1 MVDDDDAYTSDG
13 ADVEKLVWNLA
24 AGYECGAGPYC
35 QDCDWNGI
43 LERLTAKEWHGNAK
57 KKSFNNALVVELALE
72 ECRCDP
78 TAEELKD
85 LYEKF
90 YSLPMSGKLDDAGMG
105 GAQ

>member
-1 MVDDDDAYTSDG
+1 MIFLAPPSGHPGIRTSHAKALEWD
-13 ADVEKLVWNLA
+13 
-24 AGYECGAGPYC
+24 

-57 KKSFNNALVVELALE
+57 RKSFNNALVVELALE